1 MLVLYSKLATANSV
15 TVKLRRLL
23 QVLLVVLVLVTG
35 CGTQSLLP
43 QIRFSFRKVRWLTGV
58 SGVKTKEKERGSLL
72 TAAGRLADHVAP
84 ALLLL
89 LLQVALLLADQ
100 DQHIMSGPPR
110 LQVAH
115 RRK

>member
-1 MLVLYSKLATANSV
+1 MRYSKLATANSV
-15 TVKLRRLL
+15 LISQGPLAH
-23 QVLLVVLVLVTG
+23 G
-35 CGTQSLLP
+35 
-43 QIRFSFRKVRWLTGV
+43 VRGA
-58 SGVKTKEKERGSLL
+58 KTKEKERGSLL

-84 ALLLL
+84 AVLLL

-110 LQVAH
+110 LQVVAH

>member
-1 MLVLYSKLATANSV
+1 MRYSKLATANSV
-15 TVKLRRLL
+15 LISQGPLAH
-23 QVLLVVLVLVTG
+23 G
-35 CGTQSLLP
+35 
-43 QIRFSFRKVRWLTGV
+43 VRGA
-58 SGVKTKEKERGSLL
+58 KTKEKERGSLL

-110 LQVAH
+110 LQVVAH

>member
-1 MLVLYSKLATANSV
+1 MRYSKLATANSV
-15 TVKLRRLL
+15 LISQGPLAH
-23 QVLLVVLVLVTG
+23 G
-35 CGTQSLLP
+35 
-43 QIRFSFRKVRWLTGV
+43 VRGA
-58 SGVKTKEKERGSLL
+58 KTKEKERGSLL

-110 LQVAH
+110 LQVVAH
-115 RRK
+115 RPK